1 MAIRIDPWGHE
12 TIKEY
17 EKLFE
22 YFGIKPFREVLP
34 LIDKPHHLMTRGVI
48 FGHRDFEKFWEL
60 YKENRKVAILTGLMP
75 SGKFHVGHKVLMDQL
90 VYYQNLGIDV
100 YVVVADAE
108 AYAVRKIPRRDVIDI
123 GINEYI
129 ANAIALG
136 LDPKKTKFY
145 FQTNQDPRYYRLI
158 QMISRKVTFNE
169 LEAIYGG
176 LEPSKI
182 IAVLTQ
188 VVDVTFL
195 THKCF
200 GGYECVLVP
209 VGADQDPHL
218 RLARDVAERFSEL
231 GLKPPASTYHRFMT
245 GLNGGKMS
253 SSRPDSAIFLSD
265 PIEVA
270 KRKVFKALTGGR
282 ATAEEQRKLGGQ
294 PEKCTVFELYAYH
307 LIKDDNELK
316 KIYDSCKLGLVLCG
330 ECKRRAAEL
339 LVKWLSDHQEKLE
352 KAREIAKSLN
362 IEPDF

>member
-1 MAIRIDPWGHE
+1 VAIRIDPWGHE